1 MTDAIP
7 TASTTHLVL
16 IPSYNPGPQ
25 VLQTVRQAR
34 ARWTPVWVVVD
45 GSTDGTDR
53 SLQALAQDDP
63 GLRVI
68 VLPENRGKGA
78 AVLEGLG
85 LAAQAGFTHAL
96 TMDSDGQHPADLIPT
111 FMAASLKSPAAMV
124 LGKPVFGPEAPALR
138 VNGRKVSNGWANLE
152 TLWMGIGDSLYGF
165 RVYPIAPLARIMRA
179 NRFMR
184 RFDFDP
190 EAVVRLC
197 WAGVRPINIDAPVR
211 YLSAEE
217 GGVSHFKYLRDNTL
231 LTWMHTRLFL
241 GFVLRLPLLIGAAC
255 VPPRPNIPP
264 RRTLADDPRMQPI
277 SPTRTSAAP

>member
-1 MTDAIP
+1 MSA
-7 TASTTHLVL
+7 ASSTHLVI

-25 VLQTVRQAR
+25 VVDTVRAAR
-34 ARWTPVWVVVD
+34 AQWTPVWVVVD
-45 GSTDGTDR
+45 GSSDG
-53 SLQALAQDDP
+53 SAEMLQALAATDA
-63 GLRVI
+63 GLEVI

-78 AVLEGLG
+78 AVLAGITR
-85 LAAQAGFTHAL
+85 AAAAGFTHAL
-96 TMDSDGQHPADLIPT
+96 TMDSDGQHPADLIPA
-111 FMAASLKSPAAMV
+111 FMAASQADPGAMV

-165 RVYPIAPLARIMRA
+165 RVYPIAPLMKVMRS

-197 WAGVRPINIDAPVR
+197 WAGVRPVNLDAPVR
-211 YLSAEE
+211 YLSAAE

-241 GFVLRLPLLIGAAC
+241 GFLLRLPVLAW
-255 VPPRPNIPP
+255 
-264 RRTLADDPRMQPI
+264 RRL
-277 SPTRTSAAP
+277 SS

>member
-1 MTDAIP
+1 MPA
-7 TASTTHLVL
+7 ASSSHLVL
-16 IPSYNPGPQ
+16 IPSYNPGPN
-25 VLQTVRQAR
+25 VLATVSAALAQWA
-34 ARWTPVWVVVD
+34 PVWVVVD
-45 GSTDGTDR
+45 GSTDGSADI
-53 SLQALAQDDP
+53 LQALAATEP
-63 GLRVI
+63 GLKVI

-78 AVLEGLG
+78 AVLEGITR
-85 LAAQAGFTHAL
+85 AAAAGFTHAL
-96 TMDSDGQHPADLIPT
+96 TMDSDGQHPADLIPA
-111 FMAASLKSPAAMV
+111 FMTASQADPDAMI

-152 TLWMGIGDSLYGF
+152 TLWMGVGDSLYGF
-165 RVYPIAPLARIMRA
+165 RVYPIAPLMKVMQA

-197 WAGVRPINIDAPVR
+197 WAGVRPVNVDAPVR

-241 GFVLRLPLLIGAAC
+241 GFLLRLPMLAW
-255 VPPRPNIPP
+255 
-264 RRTLADDPRMQPI
+264 RRV
-277 SPTRTSAAP
+277 SS

>member
-1 MTDAIP
+1 MSVTP
-7 TASTTHLVL
+7 STSHLVL

-25 VLQTVRQAR
+25 VLATVRAAR
-34 ARWTPVWVVVD
+34 AHWHPVWVVVD
-45 GSTDGTDR
+45 GSTDGSTEQ
-53 SLQALAQDDP
+53 LQALAATDA

-78 AVLEGLG
+78 AVLAGISE
-85 LAAQAGFTHAL
+85 AAALGFTHAL
-96 TMDSDGQHPADLIPT
+96 TMDADGQHPAQLIPA
-111 FMAASLKSPAAMV
+111 FMADSQAAPAAMI

-165 RVYPIAPLARIMRA
+165 RVYPVAPLLRIMRG

-197 WAGVRPINIDAPVR
+197 WAGVRPINRDAPVR
-211 YLSAEE
+211 YLSAAE
-217 GGVSHFKYLRDNTL
+217 GGVSHFNYLRDNVL

-241 GFVLRLPLLIGAAC
+241 GFLLRLPLLL
-255 VPPRPNIPP
+255 V
-264 RRTLADDPRMQPI
+264 RRLL
-277 SPTRTSAAP
+277 S